1 MIVDIQGVQNVLT
14 DPVIHSLD
22 KKSFDDSSNFQYEG
36 ILAFFRTHRC
46 NKYCANL
53 GLLHPKNTF
62 ELPNDFSF
70 FSSEKKNPK
79 PQNMFQQIN
88 KICDLCKE
96 PFGITAGELYDKTN

>member
-46 NKYCANL
+46 NKHCANL
-53 GLLHPKNTF
+53 GLLHPKNTS

-79 PQNMFQQIN
+79 PQNMF
-88 KICDLCKE
+88 
-96 PFGITAGELYDKTN
+96 